1 MAKQKIG
8 FNTGAISLA
17 YRVADRL
24 IAEASGDAALLYL
37 YLLRQD
43 GYYDPQAAATALR
56 CTVFQVAER
65 FAELE
70 RLELV
75 KGPEVDLPP
84 TPVEKDAPEYTVEA
98 IRDEMNRQSSYF
110 PSLLREIEHQLGD
123 KLNYRDL
130 QQLME
135 LYDYLALPAEVI
147 LLLTTHMVD
156 EVAYRKGAG
165 IKPRMWEIKR
175 EGYRWNAKGLQNL
188 ELATAYVEKMGY
200 FRSNEGAVMAMVGI
214 RNRTATDKEK
224 NYIHTWLEMGF
235 EDGVIQMAYE
245 KTLFKTRD
253 WNWNYCNGILKNW
266 HKKGLHSLN
275 AILDAERS
283 ALPRVPAGGRT
294 AAPRNT
300 VPAGGEAD
308 SRLEDI
314 RWMQEFMKKH
324 QGEFPGGEGGST

>member
-98 IRDEMNRQSSYF
+98 IRDEMNRQSSYLH
-110 PSLLREIEHQLGD
+110 SLLREIESQLVE

-130 QQLME
+130 QHLM
-135 LYDYLALPAEVI
+135 
-147 LLLTTHMVD
+147 
-156 EVAYRKGAG
+156 
-165 IKPRMWEIKR
+165 
-175 EGYRWNAKGLQNL
+175 
-188 ELATAYVEKMGY
+188 
-200 FRSNEGAVMAMVGI
+200 
-214 RNRTATDKEK
+214 
-224 NYIHTWLEMGF
+224 
-235 EDGVIQMAYE
+235 
-245 KTLFKTRD
+245 
-253 WNWNYCNGILKNW
+253 
-266 HKKGLHSLN
+266 
-275 AILDAERS
+275 
-283 ALPRVPAGGRT
+283 
-294 AAPRNT
+294 
-300 VPAGGEAD
+300 
-308 SRLEDI
+308 
-314 RWMQEFMKKH
+314 
-324 QGEFPGGEGGST
+324 